1 MKKMIS
7 IACFAFVLYSCGGDK
22 KETKTEATKTVSIT
36 DNPDYQKGLDL
47 ISKSDCLTCHKVDEK
62 NIGPAYREIAA
73 KYENNEKNLKML
85 AEKIIKGGAGV
96 YGSIPMT
103 PHPTISEADAEQMV
117 KYIFLLKK

>member
-1 MKKMIS
+1 MKKITT
-7 IACFAFVLYSCGGDK
+7 IACLAIILFSCGEAK
-22 KETKTEATKTVSIT
+22 NETKNEATKTTNIS

-73 KYENNEKNLKML
+73 KYDNNEVNVKML
-85 AEKIIKGGAGV
+85 AQKIIKGGAGV

-103 PHPTISEADAEQMV
+103 PHPTITESDAEQMA